1 MTMKVQEDLA
11 TAFAGESQ
19 ANRKYLMFAEQA
31 DKEGHKNVGR
41 LFRAAAFAE
50 QIHAF
55 KEFRLMGGVKT
66 TAENLAAAKAGET
79 YEFTEMYPPMVND
92 AEAEGNAAAK
102 MAFHGALE
110 AEKVHARLYGEALA
124 NLGNDDGDSY
134 YVCPICGY
142 IHKGKPTDKCPI
154 CTAPADKFIEF
165 K

>member
-1 MTMKVQEDLA
+1 MKTQENLA

-31 DKEGHKNVGR
+31 DKEGYASAAR

-79 YEFTEMYPPMVND
+79 YEFTEMYPPMVKD

-102 MAFHGALE
+102 MAFYGAME
-110 AEKVHARLYGEALA
+110 AEKVHAKLYDEANTNLGKDDGEA
-124 NLGNDDGDSY
+124 Y